1 LTALAE
7 QFSLAVRPAEARITR
22 TGLYG
27 HGKRLIDL
35 DD

>member
-1 LTALAE
+1 
-7 QFSLAVRPAEARITR
+7 VRPAEARITR